1 MVIEMIFVYV
11 CIMGMFALLFILSW
25 KEREKGVF
33 RKMAAYLLHRQQDIR
48 QKHAGRGKNWKRD
61 LSRRKLGDKL
71 KTLHPETA
79 VPEQVKEYYLAQY
92 SMILM
97 VIFLG
102 DVLCLAVWGSA
113 RSSPLLIDGNYLR
126 RNPYGGGE
134 VPVGLEAQIEGAGE
148 EIFAYLVEERKYT
161 QEEIDVLYM
170 EALEQLPAAILG
182 ENEGFDDVRKDME
195 LVAGLEGYPFEIT
208 WESSAYSVINMDG
221 TVDNEELTEG
231 EIVTLTAHFHYEEW
245 DFEHQLYI
253 QVNPVLYTAK
263 EALRNR
269 MDELLAKQEEST
281 KNEDKMVLPD
291 QVDAHPIVWREI
303 IEDSSGY
310 FLMLVFIAA
319 GVLYWGHKRELDQK
333 LELRKKELL
342 LDYPEI
348 VNKLALYMGA
358 GMTIRNA
365 FLKMGEDYR
374 KQERRKK
381 RYVYEEILIACY
393 ELQGGR
399 LETEAYDH
407 FGRRCQVQAYLKLSA
422 LLAQN
427 LRKGSND
434 LLQMLRQEADSAF
447 AQRKSL
453 AKKLGEEA
461 GTKLLLPM
469 MMMLCIVMVII
480 IIPAYFS
487 FMM

>member
-1 MVIEMIFVYV
+1 
-11 CIMGMFALLFILSW
+11 
-25 KEREKGVF
+25 
-33 RKMAAYLLHRQQDIR
+33 
-48 QKHAGRGKNWKRD
+48 
-61 LSRRKLGDKL
+61 
-71 KTLHPETA
+71 
-79 VPEQVKEYYLAQY
+79 
-92 SMILM
+92 
-97 VIFLG
+97 
-102 DVLCLAVWGSA
+102 
-113 RSSPLLIDGNYLR
+113 
-126 RNPYGGGE
+126 
-134 VPVGLEAQIEGAGE
+134 
-148 EIFAYLVEERKYT
+148 
-161 QEEIDVLYM
+161 
-170 EALEQLPAAILG
+170 
-182 ENEGFDDVRKDME
+182 
-195 LVAGLEGYPFEIT
+195 
-208 WESSAYSVINMDG
+208 
-221 TVDNEELTEG
+221 
-231 EIVTLTAHFHYEEW
+231 
-245 DFEHQLYI
+245 
-253 QVNPVLYTAK
+253 
-263 EALRNR
+263 
-269 MDELLAKQEEST
+269 MDELIAQQQEST
-281 KNEDKMVLPD
+281 KNEDRMVLPVQID
-291 QVDAHPIVWREI
+291 EHPVVWREV
-303 IEDSSGY
+303 IEDGSGY
-310 FLMLVFIAA
+310 FLILVLIAA
-319 GVLYWGHKRELDQK
+319 GVLYWGHRRELDQK
-333 LELRKKELL
+333 LEQRRKELL

-365 FLKMGEDYR
+365 FLKMGEDYK

-399 LETEAYDH
+399 SETEAYDH

-453 AKKLGEEA
+453 ARKMGEEA